1 MKSNLDLFWDNV
13 KSLVEAVKNKPRYFE
28 VYIRTDLHRIRQ
40 EIDTFKI
47 EVTEEY
53 VQHTSDAGIVTRL
66 ITKSDH
72 TYLEDFEF
80 EECQVDEVA
89 YLLVKNNFMFRSK
102 VGFEMFMDSECTLPE
117 WDDDEEDFI
126 N

>member
-1 MKSNLDLFWDNV
+1 MKSNLEIFWDNV
-13 KSLVEAVKNKPRYFE
+13 KALVEAVKNKPRYFE

-53 VQHTSDAGIVTRL
+53 VQHTSDSGVVTRL

-72 TYLEDFEF
+72 TYLENFEYD
-80 EECQVDEVA
+80 ECQVDEMA
-89 YLLVKNNFMFRSK
+89 YLLVKGIFLFRSK
-102 VGFEMFMDSECTLPE
+102 VSFEMFMDSECILPE
-117 WDDDEEDFI
+117 WEDFEDLLD
-126 N
+126 